1 MIEQFVPK
9 RRSVSLIVLC
19 ILTMLGNAL
28 LILKGLVTYYWLDS
42 TSEDRRP
49 DAILLIDVFFLVEL
63 LTCLGSIV
71 GAMIM
76 LTGKRTGLRIYQVS
90 SIVYM
95 VMTFALAV
103 GSFLSIAG
111 IPLGFLQFIYLVP
124 SILFFLLYASHR
136 KYLT

>member
-1 MIEQFVPK
+1 MNEQFVPQ
-9 RRSVSLIVLC
+9 RRSVSLIILCVLT
-19 ILTMLGNAL
+19 ILGNVF
-28 LILKGLVTYYWLDS
+28 LILKGLATYYWLDS

-49 DAILLIDVFFLVEL
+49 DAILMIDVFFLVEL
-63 LTCLGSIV
+63 LTCLGSIA

-76 LTGKRTGLRIYQVS
+76 LTGKKIGLRIYQVS

-124 SILFFLLYASHR
+124 SLLFFLLYASHR
-136 KYLT
+136 KYLH